1 MRVIAASL
9 LIAAPALVSAAVTP
23 VRRSISGFATFYYTQ
38 TGNPYVTRSFAVNK
52 TNLRI
57 QRFLRLVPG

>member
-23 VRRSISGFATFYYTQ
+23 IRRSTPGFATFYYTE
-38 TGNPYVTRSFAVNK
+38 TGNPYVTRFFAVNK
-52 TNLRI
+52 TNLCT
-57 QRFLRLVPG
+57 QRFLRRVLA